1 MTVHATEVVHPTFT
15 AIYPLLPP
23 EDLKLMHLLELLII
37 KNKRQGKNMFK
48 ISSWIIQ
55 QDQGLFFTDE
65 EVIFNIIV
73 D

>member
-37 KNKRQGKNMFK
+37 FNKRQGKNMF
-48 ISSWIIQ
+48 
-55 QDQGLFFTDE
+55 
-65 EVIFNIIV
+65 
-73 D
+73 